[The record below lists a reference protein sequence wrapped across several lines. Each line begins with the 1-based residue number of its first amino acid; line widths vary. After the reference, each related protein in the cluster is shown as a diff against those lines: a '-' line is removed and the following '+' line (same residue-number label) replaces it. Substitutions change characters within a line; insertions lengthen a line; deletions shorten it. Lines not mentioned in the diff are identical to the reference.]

1 MTEQQTAGN
10 PAPDPRETEQEQAY
24 PQEPEQSALEEE
36 RRKKKK
42 RKKIALGAAL
52 AVLIGAVSGWYFLYY
67 IVLLRNKYRIYKLVH
82 PYMILSYHIS

>member
-42 RKKIALGAAL
+42 IFNG
-52 AVLIGAVSGWYFLYY
+52 GGY
-67 IVLLRNKYRIYKLVH
+67 LLQATGLV
-82 PYMILSYHIS
+82 